1 MALAPV
7 WASIWPIFTTY
18 WTRAEVTASPKSTAS
33 VKTALFTMTA
43 RLGRVMTISFDLMGG
58 SLSEK
63 PLGDDLFHHLGGAR
77 GNGPEPHVAE
87 EALHGELPHVAVAAV
102 ELDRLVRD
110 PVGHLGA
117 EELGHGDL
125 GDAVPPGIVEP
136 RRVVHHMARSLDLR
150 DHLGHPMPQGLL
162 LAQRAAEGVALAEV
176 CSGVLDRLGCAR
188 ERQHRGHDP
197 LALEPGRELLEAAPL
212 GAQEVLRRHGALV
225 KGQLR
230 RVGGEHAHLVELA
243 ADREAGQS
251 PLDQEHGEAV
261 VAPLGRAR

>member
-7 WASIWPIFTTY
+7 WASIWPIFTTS
-18 WTRAEVTASPKSTAS
+18 WARAEVTASPSTAS
-33 VKTALFTMTA
+33 MKTALFTMTP
-43 RLGRVMTISFDLMGG
+43 RPGRVMTISFDLTGV
-58 SLSEK
+58 SLLEK

-136 RRVVHHMARSLDLR
+136 RRVVHQMPRGLDLR
-150 DHLGHPMPQGLL
+150 GHLGHPMPEGLL
-162 LAQRAAEGVALAEV
+162 VAQRAAEGVARLEV
-176 CSGVLDRLGCAR
+176 SPGVLERLGRAR
-188 ERQHRGHDP
+188 ERQHRGHDA
-197 LALEPGRELLEAAPL
+197 LALEPGRELLETSPL
-212 GAQEVLRRHGALV
+212 DPQEILRRHGAV
-225 KGQLR
+225 VEGQLR

-243 ADREAGQS
+243 ADREARQP
-251 PLDQEHGEAV
+251 PLDQEHRETV
-261 VAPLGRAR
+261 VAPLGRA

>member
-7 WASIWPIFTTY
+7 WASIWPIFTTS
-18 WTRAEVTASPKSTAS
+18 WARAEVTASPKSTAS
-33 VKTALFTMTA
+33 VKTALFTITA

-110 PVGHLGA
+110 PVGHLGS

-136 RRVVHHMARSLDLR
+136 RRVVDQMPRGFELR
-150 DHLGHPMPQGLL
+150 GHLRHPMPQGLL
-162 LAQRAAEGVALAEV
+162 VAQRAAEGVALLDIFL
-176 CSGVLDRLGCAR
+176 GVLERLGRSR
-188 ERQHRGHDP
+188 ERQHRGHDA
-197 LALEPGRELLEAAPL
+197 LALESGRELLEAAPL
-212 GAQEVLRRHGALV
+212 DPKEIFRRHRAV
-225 KGQLR
+225 MESQLR
-230 RVGGEHAHLVELA
+230 RVGGEHAHLVE
-243 ADREAGQS
+243 
-251 PLDQEHGEAV
+251 
-261 VAPLGRAR
+261 RAT